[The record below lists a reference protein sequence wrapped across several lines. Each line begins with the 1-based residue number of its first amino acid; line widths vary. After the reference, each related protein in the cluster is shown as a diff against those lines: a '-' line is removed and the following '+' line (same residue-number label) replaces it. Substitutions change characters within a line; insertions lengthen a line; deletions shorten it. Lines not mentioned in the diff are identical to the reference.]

1 MRDPDRYTY
10 YEYESKTHSSGV
22 ADKSHGN
29 IVDTAPHVSHV
40 GILDVYLSKIPPETK
55 PSDQFYLQPLAFT
68 PTGNKPWYR
77 ASPFGKSKLQQMV
90 KKLFR
95 QANIEGHFTNHSLRA
110 T

>member
-55 PSDQFYLQPLAFT
+55 PSDQFYLQPLAFR

-77 ASPFGKSKLQQMV
+77 ASPLGKSKLQQMV

-95 QANIEGHFTNHSLRA
+95 QANIRHFTNHSLRA